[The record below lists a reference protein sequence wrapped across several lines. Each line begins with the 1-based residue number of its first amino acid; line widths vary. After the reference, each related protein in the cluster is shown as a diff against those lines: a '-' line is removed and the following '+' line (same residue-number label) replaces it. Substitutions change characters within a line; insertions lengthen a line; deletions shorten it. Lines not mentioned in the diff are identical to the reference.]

1 MAPGGLI
8 LLGLAEVLSPKTQPN
23 RARASFSRPE
33 PRILRGKTGPVPTR
47 TSYFTRENGL
57 PTGFLDLFA
66 PPPPPRPPGSPPG
79 GQFGAP
85 QGSPGGSRERPG
97 SARRAPGAPQEA
109 QSEPQEA
116 QNEPQEGQSEPK
128 EAENEPQAAQD
139 EPQESLNE
147 LREVPGGFR
156 ERFCKDFRR
165 IYKQRG
171 ATETLRDFL
180 EKCNPSTRKH

>member
-1 MAPGGLI
+1 MPPGGPI
-8 LLGLAEVLSPKTQPN
+8 LFGLAEVLSPKTQPN

-57 PTGFLDLFA
+57 PTGILDLFA

-97 SARRAPGAPQEA
+97 SARRAPGAPQEV

-116 QNEPQEGQSEPK
+116 QKEPQEGQ
-128 EAENEPQAAQD
+128 N
-139 EPQESLNE
+139 EPQESQNEPQEPQNE

-165 IYKQRG
+165 IYKQRE
-171 ATETLRDFL
+171 ATETL
-180 EKCNPSTRKH
+180 PSQTARRRPRSGRARA

>member
-1 MAPGGLI
+1 MAPGGLV
-8 LLGLAEVLSPKTQPN
+8 LLGLAEVLSSKTQPN

-47 TSYFTRENGL
+47 TSYLARENGL
-57 PTGFLDLFA
+57 PTGFLELFA

-116 QNEPQEGQSEPK
+116 QNEPQEGQ
-128 EAENEPQAAQD
+128 NEPRR
-139 EPQESLNE
+139 PKMSPRSSKMTSGRS
-147 LREVPGGFR
+147 REASGSDFVRISEEFTGNAMRPRRSHLKPPGG
-156 ERFCKDFRR
+156 
-165 IYKQRG
+165 
-171 ATETLRDFL
+171 AA
-180 EKCNPSTRKH
+180 